1 MGFMKVSGWA
11 HLMALLLVLTPGCA
25 TPYLWTDSKLAS
37 VREPAPGHALELYQA
52 PAKRDLLAVYDEL
65 QVNGTTRRRAY
76 FIAEN
81 EARTER
87 SRRPKFVNPRMAE
100 GSEAIA
106 VLAPGETDTNKLVY
120 AVRVANRRFELYAAG
135 AEQGTY
141 NLPVYHDATST
152 TKQVLLTPLAVTL
165 DVTGIGA
172 VAAVVSAALYSKS
185 WPRVGDAAR

>member
-1 MGFMKVSGWA
+1 MKVGGWA
-11 HLMALLLVLTPGCA
+11 QSIALLLVLTPGCA

-37 VREPAPGHALELYQA
+37 RREPAPGHVLELYQT

-65 QVNGTTRRRAY
+65 QLNGTTRRRAY

-87 SRRPKFVNPRMAE
+87 SHRPKFVNPGMAQ
-100 GSEAIA
+100 GSEAVP
-106 VLAPGETDTNKLVY
+106 VLASGETDTNRLVY
-120 AVRVANRRFELYAAG
+120 AVRVANARFELYSAG
-135 AEQGTY
+135 VEQGTY

-152 TKQVLLTPLAVTL
+152 TKQVLLTPLAVTA

-172 VAAVVSAALYSKS
+172 VVAVVSAAAWSRS
-185 WPRVGDAAR
+185 WPQVGYQAR